1 MDDANRDESC
11 ETSNIPGTDP
21 DSILTVNGRQPLTGE
36 PRSVCLLNGGSPVS
50 STASYSKDEE
60 MTLREPRH
68 NTADWPSVSYRWS
81 ATPVD
86 SLLSTAATG
95 STDHPAHS
103 GGPAIGVALAREEK
117 GVPYSP
123 EPSDESESE
132 PRKRKVSPTP
142 SDTNY
147 TEDDSPRATRA
158 RSSSSSIPGAIHPCN
173 IPKSIMRTVRIVTNA
188 STDPIIIT
196 ATPTSTEP
204 IPDTHHTPDTPT
216 AENIIMMTS
225 NVVGKYFLHPNTDLL
240 CRVHRT
246 LRVNSELLVNY
257 RYPSNAKAG
266 KLASATDLLPLQLVQ
281 DLIQQYQNYTL
292 PLIYPLTTAQSFN
305 LTLHSSPQEEIDNC
319 SLSSDYLLR
328 EYHTGNPAITYAYGA
343 KTDTLAANVPR
354 TYNQAM
360 KSVEKEF
367 WEKAIAAEIQSM
379 ITHDVWQ
386 ETIIPRHAKPIT
398 TKWVFRPKCDIN
410 GNIVKYKAR
419 LVARG
424 FEQVYGRDFDETY
437 SPVTRLSSLRLLFAL
452 ASQFSLVLFQMDVE
466 TAFLNAPLQEEVYI
480 SVPQG
485 ISIQHPNNGFRLKR
499 ALYGLKQ
506 SPRAWY
512 DDIHKSLT
520 NQGYKCMQNES
531 CLFYKHSVKG
541 PTIIALYVDDLIIA
555 GKPEEATEVKDFL
568 NSRYTMKDLG
578 EVNHILGCEV
588 FRDLQKEC
596 IYLTQRRYIL
606 STVKRFLNRDQLTQ
620 AGTNASPMESSIP
633 LTTLMCPTD
642 PSEIDTMKSIPYRE
656 AIGSLLWLVAGTRP
670 DIAFA
675 VQSCARFCANPG
687 MKHWKAVLRIFR
699 YLHRTI
705 NFGLVYRSSMYTT
718 ADSKI
723 YNSCNTITFTN
734 SDDNNLQTSVTGYS
748 DSDWGRDPDTRRSIS
763 GYLMF
768 MNGCLIGWC
777 CKRQTSVALSSM
789 EAEYMALCL
798 ATQEAVWL
806 IELMHNLNFMR
817 TNPITIFEDNQATI
831 EFSNHNLHHA
841 KSKHIQQR
849 YHYTRESVKRGH
861 ITLAYVPTSENP
873 ADIMTKPLPPSS
885 HRTHFLKLMIYLPPS
900 TDQEI
905 DSVPDYSIDN
915 VLLTAYR
922 RTQLLPAVLNS

>member
-1 MDDANRDESC
+1 M
-11 ETSNIPGTDP
+11 
-21 DSILTVNGRQPLTGE
+21 
-36 PRSVCLLNGGSPVS
+36 
-50 STASYSKDEE
+50 
-60 MTLREPRH
+60 
-68 NTADWPSVSYRWS
+68 
-81 ATPVD
+81 
-86 SLLSTAATG
+86 
-95 STDHPAHS
+95 
-103 GGPAIGVALAREEK
+103 
-117 GVPYSP
+117 
-123 EPSDESESE
+123 
-132 PRKRKVSPTP
+132 
-142 SDTNY
+142 
-147 TEDDSPRATRA
+147 
-158 RSSSSSIPGAIHPCN
+158 
-173 IPKSIMRTVRIVTNA
+173 NA
-188 STDPIIIT
+188 STGQVVLPSDPIINDT
-196 ATPTSTEP
+196 NPTSTACNP
-204 IPDTHHTPDTPT
+204 NTNSIPDPLDT
-216 AENIIMMTS
+216 ENVITTTS
-225 NVVGKYFLHPNTDLL
+225 NVVGKYFLHPDTDLL
-240 CRVHRT
+240 CRAHRT

-266 KLASATDLLPLQLVQ
+266 RLASATDLLPLKLVQQLVR
-281 DLIQQYQNYTL
+281 QYQNTNL
-292 PLIYPLTTAQSFN
+292 PLIYPLTTAQSLSLN
-305 LTLHSSPQEEIDNC
+305 PYCTSQEESDNY
-319 SLSSDYLLR
+319 SLGSDYLLR

-343 KTDTLAANVPR
+343 KTDTLDANVPR

-398 TKWVFRPKCDIN
+398 TKWVFRPKCDIH

-437 SPVTRLSSLRLLFAL
+437 SPVTRLSSLRLLFTL

-531 CLFYKHSVKG
+531 CLFYKHSNKG

-606 STVKRFLNRDQLTQ
+606 STVKRFLNKEQLIK

-642 PSEIDTMKSIPYRE
+642 QSDIDTMKSIPYRE

-687 MKHWKAVLRIFR
+687 MKHWKAVLRILR

-718 ADSKI
+718 TDSKI

-734 SDDNNLQTSVTGYS
+734 SDDTNLQTSVTGYS

-873 ADIMTKPLPPSS
+873 ADIMTKPLPPST
-885 HRTHFLKLMIYLPPS
+885 HRTHFLKLMIYLPSS

-905 DSVPDYSIDN
+905 DSVPDYSVDN

-922 RTQLLPAVLNS
+922 RT